1 MTSRKRRLAC
11 IGTAVAA
18 AGTFTTLATTA
29 ASATSDT
36 ARAGITVPA
45 DSTGAAAPVQRTIT
59 VVGVPAAPTAVRAVS
74 GSTTTTTGSLR
85 VTFALG
91 ANNGSA
97 ITSQTATCISSN
109 GGLTR
114 TGTHTGPTPAT
125 ITVAAVT
132 TAKTYTCTVKASN
145 ARGASL
151 ASAASLP
158 VVVGAPAAPTAVR
171 AVSGSTT
178 TTTGS
183 LRVTFALGA
192 DNGSAITSQTATCI
206 SKNGGITGFALLG
219 GTTAE
224 PITLVG
230 LSTAKTYTCTVQAG
244 NARGAS
250 LPSAPSQPVVVG
262 SPTAPTG
269 VTATRQAAGQIKV
282 TFISGANNG
291 SPITGYTARCISSD
305 GGVPNVKSGPASPLT
320 VVSLSAGKSYTCTVT
335 ATNARGTSPASIA
348 SGATT
353 A

>member
-1 MTSRKRRLAC
+1 
-11 IGTAVAA
+11 VAA
-18 AGTFTTLATTA
+18 VTTA
-29 ASATSDT
+29 KTYTCTVKASNARGASLASAPSL
-36 ARAGITVPA
+36 
-45 DSTGAAAPVQRTIT
+45 PV
-59 VVGVPAAPTAVRAVS
+59 VVGAPAAPTAVRAVSESTTTTSASLTVTFALGADNGSAVTSQTATCISSNGGITGFALLDGTTAGPITLVGLNTAKTYTCTVQAGNARGASLASVPSLPVVVGAPAAPTAARAVS

-91 ANNGSA
+91 ADNGSV
-97 ITSQTATCISSN
+97 ITSQTATCISRN

-151 ASAASLP
+151 ASAPSL
-158 VVVGAPAAPTAVR
+158 
-171 AVSGSTT
+171 
-178 TTTGS
+178 
-183 LRVTFALGA
+183 
-192 DNGSAITSQTATCI
+192 
-206 SKNGGITGFALLG
+206 
-219 GTTAE
+219 
-224 PITLVG
+224 
-230 LSTAKTYTCTVQAG
+230 
-244 NARGAS
+244 
-250 LPSAPSQPVVVG
+250 PVVVG